1 MLSDSKN
8 KDFLTV
14 PEAADYLRI
23 GKSTVYE
30 MVADGRIKTVKLPG
44 VRRHLISKKSLER
57 LF

>member
-1 MLSDSKN
+1 MTDSKN
-8 KDFLTV
+8 NDFLTV